1 MPWINLARIDGS
13 AFPDVLAVTQD
24 SDSDAGALPCTAMVA
39 SDGGGCC
46 AGNTI
51 NMSVDLTKVW
61 HFNVH
66 DALQGFGVW
75 TEEMPKLHGAS
86 DDGTF

>member
-1 MPWINLARIDGS
+1 
-13 AFPDVLAVTQD
+13 
-24 SDSDAGALPCTAMVA
+24 
-39 SDGGGCC
+39 
-46 AGNTI
+46 
-51 NMSVDLTKVW
+51 VW